1 MEEKRQIV
9 SSLKESLLEET
20 IDMGSEFLEIPIDQL
35 IDNDMLRDIPIVNT
49 LVGLGKIAMNVRD
62 LYLIKKTVA
71 FIASLNQ
78 NKLSKEKIARHKA
91 KLETDSKKLNKEL
104 EFIMVMLDRM
114 NETQKSII
122 MSNMYLKYLDEKTD
136 FDWEDFGILTDILE
150 RFSIYDCPTLLEVYD
165 KGFIGIEDEFNKL
178 GFSRLNSLGLID
190 YFGGMRMSLQSGEN
204 FIARINPLGQFFVE
218 NGLTD
223 LNGSLLKFV

>member
-1 MEEKRQIV
+1 
-9 SSLKESLLEET
+9 
-20 IDMGSEFLEIPIDQL
+20 
-35 IDNDMLRDIPIVNT
+35 
-49 LVGLGKIAMNVRD
+49 
-62 LYLIKKTVA
+62 
-71 FIASLNQ
+71 
-78 NKLSKEKIARHKA
+78 
-91 KLETDSKKLNKEL
+91 
-104 EFIMVMLDRM
+104 M

>member
-20 IDMGSEFLEIPIDQL
+20 IDIGNEFLEIPIDQL